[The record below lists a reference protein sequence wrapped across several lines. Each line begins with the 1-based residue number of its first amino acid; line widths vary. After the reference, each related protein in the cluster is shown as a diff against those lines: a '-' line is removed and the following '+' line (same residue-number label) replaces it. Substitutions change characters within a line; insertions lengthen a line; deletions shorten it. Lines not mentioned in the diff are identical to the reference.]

1 MASVSNPDRYDI
13 AVVGGG
19 PAGAVAALT
28 LRRRGRSVALV
39 EASHY
44 DDWRLGETLTPTI
57 RRLLA
62 ALGLAEEFD
71 RLDSVPSH
79 GIRSHWGQVDANV
92 RSFVTDPHGRGWH
105 VDRQAFDR
113 LLGEAAERAG
123 ATMHLG
129 TRVTTCDFDSD
140 GCSLALEGAGA
151 GSSEGGQF
159 PARSRPDDDP
169 SQPNDDSSQSDDNPP
184 SIRAN
189 GVINAT
195 GRRSALTRRLGGD
208 PAVHDRLVAVA
219 VQYRADLDAVGQYTL
234 IEAAAS
240 GWWYSAP
247 VPDGQMVV
255 MWLTDA
261 DLLEDE
267 KQRSGWQETL
277 NASDSTSERVADSSM
292 VRGPKV
298 ASAVSHRLQG
308 PLGTDCWLAV
318 GDAAMGVDPLS
329 GSGIQRAIDTGVK
342 GALAM
347 NRWLDGDRT
356 GVERYEQELDDT
368 FETYLDRW
376 YDYYGLETRWAERPF
391 WQRRG

>member
-1 MASVSNPDRYDI
+1 MASVSNPDRYDV

-28 LRRRGRSVALV
+28 LRRRGRSVSLV

-79 GIRSHWGQVDANV
+79 GIRSHWGRADANV
-92 RSFVTDPHGRGWH
+92 RSFVANPHGHGWH

-113 LLGEAAERAG
+113 LLGEAAKRAG

-129 TRVTTCDFDSD
+129 TRVTACEFDLD
-140 GCSLALEGAGA
+140 GCSLVLEGAGA
-151 GSSEGGQF
+151 GSSEGGKS
-159 PARSRPDDDP
+159 PARPP
-169 SQPNDDSSQSDDNPP
+169 SDDDSSQPDDHPL
-184 SIRAN
+184 SIRAD
-189 GVINAT
+189 GVIDAT

-208 PAVHDRLVAVA
+208 PTVYDRLVAVA
-219 VQYRADLDAVGQYTL
+219 AQYRADLDAVGQYTL

-261 DLLEDE
+261 DLLGDE
-267 KQRSGWQETL
+267 KQRAGWQEAL

-298 ASAVSHRLQG
+298 ASAVSHRLHR
-308 PLGTDCWLAV
+308 PLGTDRWLAV

-329 GSGIQRAIDTGVK
+329 GSGVQRAIDTGVK

-347 NRWLDGDRT
+347 DRWLDGDRT
-356 GVERYEQELDDT
+356 GVEQYEQELDDA
-368 FETYLDRW
+368 FEAYIDRW
-376 YDYYGLETRWAERPF
+376 HDYYGLEARWAERPF